1 MVCLNPDVQQPIRT
15 RSHQMWPAAWIVTAV
30 FMLSNSAT
38 PLYVR
43 WQLQMEFSEGT
54 LTAVFTA
61 YIVGLLAALL
71 VAGQLSDRFGR
82 KRVLLPGLLAALA
95 ASLLFA
101 SATSVT
107 MLVAGRFLTGVSVG
121 VIVSAGMAAVVDF
134 GGHDNRRTAALAAS
148 TAMVMGAGLGPLVA
162 GSMAATLE
170 EPIVPTFFLV
180 LAVLIS
186 ALVVAFVLPFI
197 RIRADSSKPWQFRL
211 PTVPR
216 SNWRHLA
223 LGVVVFAPGLTS
235 TSFVLSLGP
244 SLLSKLLAVPN
255 PLVAGIL
262 ACAMF
267 VAATGVQFA
276 VKGFSVRTILLLGA
290 GATVISMCCFIL
302 SVSQLLL
309 APLIGAA
316 LLAGIGQGLG
326 QLGGL
331 TLIGLHVPVHNRAE
345 GNALLN
351 IGAYIPAG
359 LLPLSTGFL
368 ANWVGLGTATVVFA
382 IVVALSASTGATF
395 VGVKMR
401 SIGASS

>member
-15 RSHQMWPAAWIVTAV
+15 RSLQMWPAAWIVTAV

-38 PLYVR
+38 PLYVG

-95 ASLLFA
+95 ASLLLA

-170 EPIVPTFFLV
+170 EPIVPTFFVV

-197 RIRADSSKPWQFRL
+197 RIRADSSKPWQLRL

-216 SNWRHLA
+216 SNWRYLA

-267 VAATGVQFA
+267 VAATGIQFV

-309 APLIGAA
+309 APLIAAA

-368 ANWVGLGTATVVFA
+368 ANWVGLGPATVVFA
-382 IVVALSASTGATF
+382 MLSPSAHPREQHSLA
-395 VGVKMR
+395 
-401 SIGASS
+401 